1 MLPIG
6 TAERAALQGFIEGA
20 MLDVCTID
28 AYTEDVGEL
37 NEPLVTYVSGEP
49 MACRFRG
56 KNANW
61 NPTADFGLASV
72 DAFLQLP
79 NGTEITS
86 RDQVTITKRFG
97 ETLAEPLVFA
107 VVGEPTPA
115 VLSLHVK
122 LQEAHL

>member
-6 TAERAALQGFIEGA
+6 TAERSSLEGFIEGA
-20 MLDVCTID
+20 MLDECTID

-37 NEPLVTYVSGEP
+37 NEPLVSYVSGEP
-49 MACRFRG
+49 VICRFRG
-56 KNANW
+56 KSANW
-61 NPTADFGLASV
+61 TPTADYGLASV
-72 DAFLQLP
+72 DALLQLP
-79 NGTEITS
+79 KGSEITS

-97 ETLAEPLVFA
+97 EALAEPLVFA